1 MSPVEALFA
10 FGRSEIV
17 RFALI
22 ACRVTPLM
30 MVAPIWGSPLV
41 PGQVR
46 VLIAVGISALLLP
59 AARGPLPPGVFDS
72 LWPLAWAVAGELLL
86 GFLFAYV
93 ALLLMAGA
101 QFAGQLI
108 DIQIGFG
115 IANVLDPLTSAQ
127 VTLIGQMQYLAA
139 LFLFLLMDGHHLL
152 LRGLADTFAAVP
164 PGTPFAGA
172 AALEL
177 VVRRGGSLLFVIAAR
192 IAAPALTA
200 LFLTNFALGL
210 ASRMMPQM
218 NLFMVGMPV
227 NVGAGLL
234 ALAASLTLFAAAWR
248 GALGDLT
255 VSLSALTAALRVRG

>member
-1 MSPVEALFA
+1 MNPVEALFA
-10 FGRSEIV
+10 FSRAEVV

-22 ACRVTPLM
+22 ACRVTPLFM
-30 MVAPIWGSPLV
+30 IAPIWGSPLV

-46 VLIAVGISALLLP
+46 VMIALGISALLLP
-59 AARGPLPPGVFDS
+59 AARGPLPAAVYDS
-72 LWPLAWAVAGELLL
+72 VWPLAFAAAGELLI

-101 QFAGQLI
+101 QFAGQLV

-127 VTLIGQMQYLAA
+127 VTLIGQLQYLAA
-139 LFLFLLMDGHHLL
+139 LFLFLLLDGHHLL
-152 LRGLADTFAAVP
+152 LRGLAETFAAVP
-164 PGTPFAGA
+164 PGVAYAPGA
-172 AALEL
+172 ALDL
-177 VVRRGGSLLFVIAAR
+177 VVRRGGLLLFNVALR

-227 NVGAGLL
+227 NVGVGLL
-234 ALAASLTLFAAAWR
+234 ALAASLTLFGAAWR
-248 GALGDLT
+248 GALVDLEA
-255 VSLSALTAALRVRG
+255 ALTALTTALRVRG

>member
-1 MSPVEALFA
+1 MSPIEALFA
-10 FGRSEIV
+10 LSRSEVV

-41 PGQVR
+41 PGQIR
-46 VLIAVGISALLLP
+46 VLIALGISALLLP
-59 AARGPLPPGVFDS
+59 AARGPLPPAIFDS
-72 LWPLAWAVAGELLL
+72 LWTLAWSVAGELLL

-101 QFAGQLI
+101 QFAGQLV

-115 IANVLDPLTSAQ
+115 IANVLDPLTSTQ

-152 LRGLADTFAAVP
+152 LRGLADTFTSVP
-164 PGTPFAGA
+164 PGAPFAGA
-172 AALEL
+172 AALDL
-177 VVRRGGSLLFVIAAR
+177 VVRRGGALLFIVAAR

-248 GALGDLT
+248 GALADLQST
-255 VSLSALTAALRVRG
+255 LTALTHTLRVAG

>member
-1 MSPVEALFA
+1 MTPVEALFA
-10 FGRSEIV
+10 LSRAEVV

-46 VLIAVGISALLLP
+46 VLIALAISALLLP
-59 AARGPLPPGVFDS
+59 AARGPLPAGVFDS
-72 LWPLAWAVAGELLL
+72 VWPLAWAAAGEILI

-101 QFAGQLI
+101 QFAGQLV

-115 IANVLDPLTSAQ
+115 IANVLDPLTSTQ
-127 VTLIGQMQYLAA
+127 VTLIGQLQYLAA
-139 LFLFLLMDGHHLL
+139 LLLFLLMDGHHLL
-152 LRGLADTFAAVP
+152 LRGLADTFVAVP
-164 PGTPFAGA
+164 PGAPFAAAGA
-172 AALEL
+172 LDL
-177 VVRRGGSLLFVIAAR
+177 VVRRGGTLLFSVAVR
-192 IAAPALTA
+192 VAAPALTA

-218 NLFMVGMPV
+218 NLFLVGMPV

-248 GALGDLT
+248 GALGELEA
-255 VSLSALTAALRVRG
+255 VLAALTTSLRVRG